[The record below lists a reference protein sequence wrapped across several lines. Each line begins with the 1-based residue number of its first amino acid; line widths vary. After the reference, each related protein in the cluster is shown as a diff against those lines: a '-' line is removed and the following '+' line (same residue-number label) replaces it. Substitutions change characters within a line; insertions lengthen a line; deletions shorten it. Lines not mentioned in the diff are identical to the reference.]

1 MTIPQATTV
10 QGWALLFRVSGVVRY
25 RRLAA
30 DL

>member
-1 MTIPQATTV
+1 MTIPQDTTV
-10 QGWALLFRVSGVVRY
+10 QGWALPLRVSGVVRY